1 VIRKLARQVRRA
13 IRVLIGDQR
22 YIQNLESALNVTR
35 RAIAD
40 MALVKH
46 PIEADGYYE
55 LSGVRFYR
63 SSFNVAW
70 FEDFGITPRAIVDV
84 GSYDAGDAVR
94 FKLAFPQARVIAFE
108 ADPERAVIVSERAA
122 RFGVEAVCSAAFSHE
137 GAIEWYQATVD
148 GRIGSQGSA
157 YRQTDALNQ
166 KFPHVRQHARA
177 ITVPATRLETYCMA
191 SAIDHIDLLHIDAQ
205 GAEHDVLTGLG
216 PLRPSL
222 VYLELDDGVAGWIG
236 AKGRDS
242 VHALMTGMDYVVAA
256 DCITDRLYVRREG
269 VCSGR

>member
-1 VIRKLARQVRRA
+1 
-13 IRVLIGDQR
+13 
-22 YIQNLESALNVTR
+22 
-35 RAIAD
+35 

-46 PIEADGYYE
+46 PVEADGPYE
-55 LSGVRFYR
+55 SGGLRFYR
-63 SSFNVAW
+63 SSFNVKW
-70 FEDFGITPRAIVDV
+70 FDDFCITPRTIMDV

-108 ADPERAVIVSERAA
+108 ADPGRTGIVSERAIK
-122 RFGVEAVCSAAFSHE
+122 FGVEAVCSAAFSHE
-137 GAIEWYQATVD
+137 GVIEWYQATVD

-177 ITVPATRLETYCMA
+177 VTVPATRLETYCMA
-191 SAIDHIDLLHIDAQ
+191 SAIGHIDLLHIDAQ
-205 GAEHDVLTGLG
+205 GAEHDVLIGLG

-222 VYLELDDGVAGWIG
+222 VYLELDDGVAGWVG

-242 VHALMTGMDYVVAA
+242 VHSLLTCMDYVVAA
-256 DCITDRLYVRREG
+256 DCITDRVYVRRE
-269 VCSGR
+269 VLCSGR